1 MRQSKISRREF
12 LEPWVGQQPGWR
24 WARPQPSRRHRIRP
38 RLRLREFLTR
48 VLTPFTWKAGTSPGR
63 NTAPISA
70 ASYCNMLQIVR
81 TAMSTGLCLCALRTK
96 VATRLGRQVSLLSTK
111 VGFARLA

>member
-48 VLTPFTWKAGTSPGR
+48 VLPPFTWKAGTSPGR
-63 NTAPISA
+63 NHCTNIRRVVLQYA
-70 ASYCNMLQIVR
+70 ADR
-81 TAMSTGLCLCALRTK
+81 TDCH
-96 VATRLGRQVSLLSTK
+96 VYRLMPMCSPNESRHPSRKAGVP
-111 VGFARLA
+111 AEY